1 MHVSVFNPASP
12 QAAELLRLWNACMWV
27 CGFILAVVTISIL
40 YIVVRYKARDNR
52 EPSQSAGNTKLEVAW
67 TVVPVAIVSVL
78 FAMSIITARA
88 VDGRVDRA
96 LDIVVTGHQ
105 WWWEIQYPAANAT
118 TANEIHIPVGRDML
132 IGIETA
138 DVIHDF
144 WAPRLGRKVDAIPGR
159 RNFVWIRADQAGVYF
174 GACAEFCGAQHAGMR
189 FRVVVQDLAAYDGWL
204 QSQANPATAPAG
216 IEAKL
221 GSARFGEL
229 TCANCHN
236 IRGMNSQQQ
245 YAPDLTHVASRKML
259 AAERIDNTPE
269 NLRNWLHQPGVV
281 KPECLMPNLNLSDS
295 DLTALTAFL
304 ETLR

>member
-1 MHVSVFNPASP
+1 
-12 QAAELLRLWNACMWV
+12 
-27 CGFILAVVTISIL
+27 
-40 YIVVRYKARDNR
+40 
-52 EPSQSAGNTKLEVAW
+52 
-67 TVVPVAIVSVL
+67 
-78 FAMSIITARA
+78 MSIMTARA
-88 VDGRVDRA
+88 VDGRVEREP
-96 LDIVVTGHQ
+96 DIVVTGHQ

-118 TANEIHIPVGRDML
+118 TANEIHVPVGRDML

-159 RNFVWIRADQAGVYF
+159 RSFVWIRADEVGVYF

-189 FRVVVQDLAAYDGWL
+189 FRVVVQDPAAYDAWL
-204 QSQANPATAPAG
+204 QSQANPAAAPAG
-216 IEAKL
+216 DEAKL
-221 GSARFGEL
+221 GQARFGEL

-236 IRGMNSQQQ
+236 IRGMNSQKQ

-259 AAERIDNTPE
+259 AAERIENTPA